1 MWWPDGVFLAAVTL
15 VCAFVSVSTP
25 PTLAFAFVAG
35 LFIGMAIERRSIHA
49 RQDTIELCIERVKA
63 GTERCHWEIALL
75 RRAQDVSPVLG
86 TMQDTAATARAVDE
100 AVSCDHDSEPAS
112 LHSSEM
118 RSMMPTIAND
128 EWS

>member
-1 MWWPDGVFLAAVTL
+1 MWWPDGLLAAAVTL
-15 VCAFVSVSTP
+15 VCALVSTP
-25 PTLAFAFVAG
+25 LTLTFAFATG
-35 LFIGMAIERRSIHA
+35 LLVGMTVERRSIHA

-86 TMQDTAATARAVDE
+86 PMQDTTATARAIDE
-100 AVSCDHDSEPAS
+100 AKSWDHDSRAPSS

-118 RSMMPTIAND
+118 RSMMPTIANG
-128 EWS
+128 EL